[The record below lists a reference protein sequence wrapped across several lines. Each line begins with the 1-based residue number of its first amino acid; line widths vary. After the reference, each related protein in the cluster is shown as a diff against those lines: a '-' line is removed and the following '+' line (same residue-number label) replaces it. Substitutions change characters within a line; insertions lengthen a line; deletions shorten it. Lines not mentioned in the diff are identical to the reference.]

1 MNIFTE
7 RVKNQHYSQPI
18 QASLLKHSQEY
29 RVLAT
34 LRYLFPQKYNKMA
47 AKESPDLQDFE
58 NSIGVEVTA
67 AVREDDMRATRAFS
81 QFCRASSNRERQK
94 NKTQI
99 ESSGYS
105 IVPIQGSRLAISTT
119 GTSNGEKNFFQ
130 KNVRK
135 KIAKLRQYRKNFNVL
150 GLAIVLLEIPT
161 LEAESHFIDWICEVF
176 REGDDL
182 FDFVY
187 VLSSRFCI
195 YYDAQADHFQKQSI
209 SREEHTLLCT
219 IARMTA
225 EGELTLDDQEWQ

>member
-130 KNVRK
+130 KNVRE
-135 KIAKLRQYRKNFNVL
+135 KIACFERVMTCLTLFMYFLLGFVFIMMLRQIISKSNRYLVKNIL
-150 GLAIVLLEIPT
+150 
-161 LEAESHFIDWICEVF
+161 C
-176 REGDDL
+176 
-182 FDFVY
+182 FV
-187 VLSSRFCI
+187 
-195 YYDAQADHFQKQSI
+195 Q
-209 SREEHTLLCT
+209 
-219 IARMTA
+219 
-225 EGELTLDDQEWQ
+225 